1 METLMAEFRDSYT
14 ITHCGRLWGIHK
26 VRDSWFVRDH
36 RGNDTGPY
44 STSEQAE
51 EWVRAIQCS

>member
-1 METLMAEFRDSYT
+1 MAEFRDSYT